1 MADSAAVARTLSV
14 ALLTVR
20 DMQEFRPKNA
30 AAFESNLDAA
40 RRAADGLSATD
51 PAMTQAPTAL
61 EAGGRAALHEL
72 AVEFLRGS
80 SPGFEL
86 MRVLHWLRPTEL
98 EATGQLAWLQAHAR
112 CAAWWAA
119 KEAEVLVAF
128 AGAEPETR
136 SFEVRGE
143 TVQLEDV
150 AREEI
155 AASMRWTSNFAQY
168 RLNEARML
176 TTALPET
183 LAALQA
189 GDVSPAHVRLI
200 VESAG
205 RLSTSAP
212 KGSAEFRRACL
223 QLEQRVLPIARREGL
238 GRSRAAAN
246 RAVAGIDP
254 TGRTARRDHALRGR
268 GVWLR
273 DEPDG
278 VATLIAR
285 MATEHAHACY
295 AAVEHAANT
304 AGLLGNAQD
313 IAELGM
319 GERRS
324 MALLHLTLSGSET
337 MQGRSTSRDT
347 RAVDSEDASDSTSAM
362 PAGPV
367 LRTHVDV
374 VIDLPTLLGL
384 QDNDGEIVGGGEL
397 SGAVIRDL
405 VLQDKSATMRRL
417 VTDGQTGH
425 LLDVGRKRYVVPDAL
440 REFIV
445 MRDQRCRFPG
455 CERRADGAE
464 LDHAVPWDD
473 GGRSDRGNLGA
484 LCKRHHQVKTLGGWT
499 ITESSVDGACSWAS
513 PTGHRFEHR
522 PVPVSGSSAVAEA
535 VVPLPDRDVGETRDL
550 IDDDS

>member
-1 MADSAAVARTLSV
+1 MF
-14 ALLTVR
+14 R
-20 DMQEFRPKNA
+20 DMNEPFA
-30 AAFESNLDAA
+30 SNLGDA
-40 RRAADGLSATD
+40 RRAAGGLPPLE
-51 PAMTQAPTAL
+51 PAAVPS
-61 EAGGRAALHEL
+61 GGIEDTLRAQ
-72 AVEFLRGS
+72 LRDITS
-80 SPGFEL
+80 ECLREMEPGLEL
-86 MRVLHWLRPTEL
+86 MQALHWLKPDEL
-98 EATGQLAWLQAHAR
+98 DASSQLAWLQAHAR
-112 CAAWWAA
+112 CAAWWAS

-128 AGAEPETR
+128 AGREPETR

-155 AASMRWTSNFAQY
+155 AASMHWTSNFAQY

-176 TTALPET
+176 TTALPGT
-183 LAALQA
+183 HAALRA
-189 GDVSPAHVRLI
+189 GQISPAHVRVI
-200 VESAG
+200 VESAD
-205 RLSTSAP
+205 RLGTSVP
-212 KGSAEFRRACL
+212 KGSAEFRSVCL
-223 QLEQRVLPIARREGL
+223 QLEQRVLPVARREGL

-254 TGRTARRDHALRGR
+254 NGRLARRNHALRGR

-278 VATLIAR
+278 VATVIAR

-295 AAVEHAANT
+295 AAVEHAANST
-304 AGLLGNAQD
+304 ALMGNVQD
-313 IAELGM
+313 IADLGA

-324 MALLHLTLSGSET
+324 MALLHLTLSGSDAL
-337 MQGRSTSRDT
+337 QGLPTSGDD
-347 RAVDSEDASDSTSAM
+347 RAMLPSDRASV
-362 PAGPV
+362 PAPPI

-384 QDNDGEIVGGGEL
+384 QDNDGELVGGGEI
-397 SGAVIRDL
+397 SAAVIRDL
-405 VLQDKSATMRRL
+405 VLRDKSATMRRL

-425 LLDVGRKRYVVPDAL
+425 LLDVGRKRYIVPDAL

-445 MRDQRCRFPG
+445 LRDQRCRFPG

-464 LDHAVPWDD
+464 LDHAIPWDD

-484 LCKRHHQVKTLGGWT
+484 LCKRHHQVKTLGGWS
-499 ITESSVDGACSWAS
+499 ITESDVDGACAWVS
-513 PTGHRFEHR
+513 PTGNRFEHHA
-522 PVPVSGSSAVAEA
+522 VPVSDGSTAETA
-535 VVPLPDRDVGETRDL
+535 VPLAHRDVSETRDL